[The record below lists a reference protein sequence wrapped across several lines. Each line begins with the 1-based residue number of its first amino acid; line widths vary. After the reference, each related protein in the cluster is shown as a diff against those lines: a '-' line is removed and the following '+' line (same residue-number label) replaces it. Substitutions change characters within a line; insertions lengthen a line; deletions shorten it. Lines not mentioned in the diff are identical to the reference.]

1 MCSIIGYKGKYD
13 EELLDKIFQ
22 YSRIRGLH
30 SFGYSF
36 YNPEL
41 TTKKFLDYTS
51 FLSSIHNDRP
61 NLFIAH
67 FRYSTSGDYLDQN
80 NNQPLQLKET
90 SIAFNGVI
98 SQGTKEEMEETYN
111 VELSGE
117 NDGYILLQKYKD
129 IEFLNSNITY
139 SMVGLNDKRLFAL
152 RNERRPL
159 WYKDIEDGVIVSST
173 SDILLRSGIE
183 EPIEI
188 KPIEEYVW

>member
-1 MCSIIGYKGKYD
+1 MCSVIGFRGKYD
-13 EELLDKIFQ
+13 EDLLNKIFL

-41 TTKKFLDYTS
+41 TTKKFLSYES

-67 FRYSTSGDYLDQN
+67 FRYSTSGDYLNEN
-80 NNQPLQLKET
+80 NNQPLQSEDI

-98 SQGTKEEMEETYN
+98 SQGTKEEMEERYDIK
-111 VELSGE
+111 LPAD
-117 NDGYILLQKYKD
+117 NDGYILLKKYND
-129 IEFLNSNITY
+129 AEFLNSDITY
-139 SMVGLNDKRLFAL
+139 ASVGLKNNKLFGL

-159 WYKDIEDGVIVSST
+159 WFKEREDGVIISST
-173 SDILLRSGIE
+173 SDILTRSGIK
-183 EPIEI
+183 EPTEL
-188 KPIEEYVW
+188 KPLLLYRW

>member
-1 MCSIIGYKGKYD
+1 MCSIIGFRGKYD

-51 FLSSIHNDRP
+51 FLSSIHNNRP

-67 FRYSTSGDYLDQN
+67 FRYSTSGDYLNEN

-159 WYKDIEDGVIVSST
+159 WYKDIENGVIVSST

>member
-159 WYKDIEDGVIVSST
+159 WYKDIENGVIVSST

>member
-1 MCSIIGYKGKYD
+1 MCSVIGFRGKYD
-13 EELLDKIFQ
+13 EDLLNKIFL

-41 TTKKFLDYTS
+41 TTKKFLSYES

-67 FRYSTSGDYLDQN
+67 FRYSTSGDYLNEN
-80 NNQPLQLKET
+80 NNQPLQSEDI

-98 SQGTKEEMEETYN
+98 SQGTKEEMEERYDI
-111 VELSGE
+111 ELQAD
-117 NDGYILLQKYKD
+117 NDGYILLKKYND
-129 IEFLNSNITY
+129 AEFLNSDITY
-139 SMVGLNDKRLFAL
+139 ASVGLKNNKLFGL

-159 WYKDIEDGVIVSST
+159 WYKEREDGVIISST
-173 SDILLRSGIE
+173 SDILTRSGIK
-183 EPIEI
+183 EPTEL
-188 KPIEEYVW
+188 KPLLLYRW

>member
-41 TTKKFLDYTS
+41 TTKKFLDYNS

>member
-1 MCSIIGYKGKYD
+1 MCSVIGFRGKYD
-13 EELLDKIFQ
+13 EDLLNKIFL

-41 TTKKFLDYTS
+41 TTKKFLSYES

-67 FRYSTSGDYLDQN
+67 FRYSTSGDYLNEN
-80 NNQPLQLKET
+80 NNQPLQSEDI

-98 SQGTKEEMEETYN
+98 SQGTKEEMEERYDIK
-111 VELSGE
+111 LPAD
-117 NDGYILLQKYKD
+117 NDGYILLKKYND
-129 IEFLNSNITY
+129 TEFLNSDITY
-139 SMVGLNDKRLFAL
+139 ASVGLKNNKLFGL

-159 WYKDIEDGVIVSST
+159 WFKEREDGVIISST
-173 SDILLRSGIE
+173 SDILTRSGIK
-183 EPIEI
+183 EPTEL
-188 KPIEEYVW
+188 KPLLLYRW

>member
-1 MCSIIGYKGKYD
+1 MCSIIGFRGKYD
-13 EELLDKIFQ
+13 EELLDRIFQ

-51 FLSSIHNDRP
+51 FLSSIHNNRP

-67 FRYSTSGDYLDQN
+67 FRYSTSGDYLNEN

-139 SMVGLNDKRLFAL
+139 AMVGLNDKRLFAL

-159 WYKDIEDGVIVSST
+159 WYKDIENGVIVSST